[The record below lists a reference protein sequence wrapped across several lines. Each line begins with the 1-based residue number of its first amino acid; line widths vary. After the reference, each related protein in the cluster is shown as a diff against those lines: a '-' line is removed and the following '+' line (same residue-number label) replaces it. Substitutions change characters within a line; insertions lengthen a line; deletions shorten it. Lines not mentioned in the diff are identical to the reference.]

1 MRFVIATTPETMRR
15 DIDKAWAI
23 AKATREVGA

>member
-23 AKATREVGA
+23 AKAEGVAR

>member
-1 MRFVIATTPETMRR
+1 MRFVIATTPQKLKQ

-23 AKATREVGA
+23 AKAEGVTR